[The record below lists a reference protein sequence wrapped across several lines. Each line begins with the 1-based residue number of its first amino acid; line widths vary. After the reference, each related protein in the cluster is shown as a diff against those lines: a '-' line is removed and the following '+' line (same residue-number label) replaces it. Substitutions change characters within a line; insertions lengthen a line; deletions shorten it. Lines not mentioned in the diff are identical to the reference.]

1 MGLELTLRRT
11 QLSSINA
18 AIRDK
23 TFIQVRKDR
32 GFSSFRYTLYLTNW
46 GGVGYLAGQTRWAL
60 IRGGGS
66 YERGFLFHEMGYER
80 KVVWS
85 SVIAPKNI
93 MSVLN
98 CSLLIIFLGQ
108 EAAPDP
114 YGKSWEGK
122 SKFLTT
128 FIVV

>member
-1 MGLELTLRRT
+1 M
-11 QLSSINA
+11 
-18 AIRDK
+18 
-23 TFIQVRKDR
+23 
-32 GFSSFRYTLYLTNW
+32 
-46 GGVGYLAGQTRWAL
+46 WAL

-85 SVIAPKNI
+85 SVVAPKNI
-93 MSVLN
+93 MSVIN

-122 SKFLTT
+122 SKFWAM